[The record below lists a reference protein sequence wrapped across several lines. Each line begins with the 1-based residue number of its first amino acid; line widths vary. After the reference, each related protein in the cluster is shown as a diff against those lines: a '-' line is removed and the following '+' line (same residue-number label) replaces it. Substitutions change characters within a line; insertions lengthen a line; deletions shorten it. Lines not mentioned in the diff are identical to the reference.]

1 MCESMSFDVFD
12 STGKIKKHIISI
24 YVPLNKMATF
34 DREKCER
41 ESGIKLTDDELKY
54 LSSIG
59 ELIKVIDGNVNIIRL
74 SFTENFSVIDVY
86 VEEFIS
92 TSINRHDLFATK
104 FIVNDEDML
113 PLLSNDENNG
123 KVTAYD
129 CAMFLMNYIVDHK
142 VDDIKVT
149 LVKE

>member
-1 MCESMSFDVFD
+1 MSFDVFD

-59 ELIKVIDGNVNIIRL
+59 ELIKVIDGEVNIIRL

-86 VEEFIS
+86 VEDFIS
-92 TSINRHDLFATK
+92 SSLGRYDLFASK
-104 FIVNDEDML
+104 FIINDEDVL
-113 PLLSNDENNG
+113 PLLMNDENGG
-123 KVTAYD
+123 KVTAHE
-129 CAMFLMNYIVDHK
+129 CAMFLTDYIVDHTI
-142 VDDIKVT
+142 DDIKV
-149 LVKE
+149 VIYKE